1 MSQPLVLAI
10 DQGSTN
16 TKALLVG
23 ESGEIVAQASRRT
36 ATRYPRPGWVEQ
48 SARDIWSSVRMAICD
63 VVAPDQDIRAI
74 AISNQR
80 ESVVVWDAKTGE
92 PVGPCITWQC
102 RRTAERCE
110 ALRDA
115 GHEALVEERTGLHIN
130 PLFPATKIAW
140 LLDSGEGLRQ
150 RARAGELRAGTV
162 DSWLLWNLT
171 AGRRHATD
179 ASNAS
184 RTLLFRTDTLGWDE
198 TLCELFEVPSRML
211 PDVCASDHAYGK
223 TSLSIGALRKGVP
236 VHAMLGDSHAALF
249 GHGVRRPGFVKAT
262 FGTGTSL
269 MALTDRRRKSSH
281 GLSGTIAWKTGD
293 DVAYALE
300 GNISVSAQAIDF
312 IARLLGLEGP
322 QALLELAQS
331 VPTSNG
337 IVFVPALVGLGAP
350 YWSDTARGAIWVFP
364 WIRSP
369 RMSLARRW
377 KRSPSRFTTCSGR
390 WKGTSI
396 RSFPAFLP
404 MEAQRKATF

>member
-1 MSQPLVLAI
+1 M
-10 DQGSTN
+10 
-16 TKALLVG
+16 
-23 ESGEIVAQASRRT
+23 
-36 ATRYPRPGWVEQ
+36 
-48 SARDIWSSVRMAICD
+48 
-63 VVAPDQDIRAI
+63 
-74 AISNQR
+74 
-80 ESVVVWDAKTGE
+80 
-92 PVGPCITWQC
+92 
-102 RRTAERCE
+102 
-110 ALRDA
+110 RDA

-162 DSWLLWNLT
+162 NSWLLWNLT

-350 YWSDTARGAIWVFP
+350 YWSDTARGAIWGLSLDTQPAHVARATLEAIAFQVHDVFRAMEGDVDQEFSGLFADGGAAQSDFLMQLQANTLGLP
-364 WIRSP
+364 VFRP
-369 RMSLARRW
+369 QCRQMSGMGAAMFVHRALGGIDFQMNEKVKFEPSIDRATSHNELLSWKDGIAR
-377 KRSPSRFTTCSGR
+377 T
-390 WKGTSI
+390 
-396 RSFPAFLP
+396 L
-404 MEAQRKATF
+404 